1 MSSGNR
7 RPAPASSPP
16 GDVGAKSPHPP
27 AAGPSPSPP
36 PLVAPGG
43 RRWLSRATP
52 VKGAAGP
59 SASRLS
65 CAGPGAGPSHR
76 RPGATLRGRWRDGG
90 RRSGG
95 PVVLGR
101 GAGAPAG
108 GGAGLI
114 WARLGP
120 IWVSRATGP
129 SPLLRRRGF
138 VLVAW
143 RLVGRP
149 NHARPS
155 PSSLGYVVAGV
166 LASAPRCTLPA
177 WHDYLSPSLPCCGSP
192 AVVADVLLLVD
203 KLPASVACWLL
214 AIARLSFA
222 GGRSHARVKT
232 LLGIVDAEHGD
243 TCGCHFLLGGVFLGR
258 TAPPFVPG
266 KTLGLLCQTGQ
277 RRHFGVVPF
286 LKALC
291 WVRRLRGSWR
301 WWPRRLLR
309 GLVVLC
315 QLLL

>member
-1 MSSGNR
+1 VEDGEVV
-7 RPAPASSPP
+7 
-16 GDVGAKSPHPP
+16 VGGL
-27 AAGPSPSPP
+27 AG
-36 PLVAPGG
+36 G
-43 RRWLSRATP
+43 
-52 VKGAAGP
+52 
-59 SASRLS
+59 
-65 CAGPGAGPSHR
+65 GAGAP
-76 RPGATLRGRWRDGG
+76 
-90 RRSGG
+90 
-95 PVVLGR
+95 
-101 GAGAPAG
+101 AGAPAG
-108 GGAGLI
+108 GGAGRSGPV
-114 WARLGP
+114 WARSG
-120 IWVSRATGP
+120 SRGLPAP
-129 SPLLRRRGF
+129 PRSCVVAGF

-149 NHARPS
+149 IHARPS
-155 PSSLGYVVAGV
+155 PSSPGYVVAGV

-177 WHDYLSPSLPCCGSP
+177 WRDYLSPSLPCCGSP

-203 KLPASVACWLL
+203 KLRASVACWLL
-214 AIARLSFA
+214 AIARLRFA

-232 LLGIVDAEHGD
+232 LLGVVDAEHGD
-243 TCGCHFLLGGVFLGR
+243 TCGCHFFLGGVFLGR

-266 KTLGLLCQTGQ
+266 ETLGLLCQTGQ